1 MSSDTEQQQNQLHK
15 IEQNERKRLLA
26 FSKSKMVISKKSAA
40 V

>member
-15 IEQNERKRLLA
+15 IEQNERKRLLVL
-26 FSKSKMVISKKSAA
+26 SKSKMVISKKSTA